1 MMITLLLSA
10 GDIFHPMT
18 VHFPIALILVATLLA
33 IIYLIRHRDISM
45 SDCIRVLVI
54 LSCLGSWAAV
64 ITGNFHL
71 TFDAE
76 AEKVKEVHQT
86 FAFLTSIA
94 ISFSAFVYVLSYIF
108 KKPLLKWLYFIA
120 LLFLIIASIPF
131 AFTCFFGCFFVYF
144 FLL

>member
-1 MMITLLLSA
+1 MITLLLSA

-54 LSCLGSWAAV
+54 LGCLGAWAAV

-71 TFDAE
+71 TLDAE
-76 AEKVKEVHQT
+76 AEKVKEVHHT

-94 ISFSAFVYVLSYIF
+94 ISCSAFVYLLSYIF
-108 KKPLLKWLYFIA
+108 KKPLPKWMYFIA
-120 LLFLIIASIPF
+120 FLFLIIAAILI
-131 AFTCFFGCFFVYF
+131 AITGYFGGYIVYNI
-144 FLL
+144 LL